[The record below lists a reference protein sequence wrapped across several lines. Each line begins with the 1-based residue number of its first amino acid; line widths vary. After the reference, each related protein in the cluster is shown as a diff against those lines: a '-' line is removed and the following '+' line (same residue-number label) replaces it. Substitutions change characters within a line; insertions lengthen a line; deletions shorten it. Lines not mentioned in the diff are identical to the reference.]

1 MADNTEIKENA
12 QGGNTEQ
19 QQGKAGEEKRFTQ
32 SDVDRIVESRLA
44 REKDKQQDIEELK
57 AKAAKYDELAE
68 KNKSELEKATE
79 KAAKLEAKLARLKKD
94 AEIRKMREAVASET
108 KIPINLLTGDDE
120 ETCKAQAKA
129 ILEFAQPGQS
139 HIPDGGDPGQHT
151 SGKTRDQFADWF
163 NQSLKR

>member
-1 MADNTEIKENA
+1 MAEPNKNA
-12 QGGNTEQ
+12 QGGNTETQ
-19 QQGKAGEEKRFTQ
+19 QEPAANQGEKTFTQ
-32 SDVDRIVESRLA
+32 ADVDRIVESRLA
-44 REKDKQQDIEELK
+44 REREKQPDIEELK
-57 AKAAKYDELAE
+57 AKAAKLDELEE

-79 KAAKLEAKLARLKKD
+79 KAAKLEAQLAGLKKD

-108 KIPINLLTGDDE
+108 KVPINLLTGDDE
-120 ETCKAQAKA
+120 ATCKAQAKA

>member
-1 MADNTEIKENA
+1 MADNTEIKDNA

-32 SDVDRIVESRLA
+32 ADVDRIVESRLA

-57 AKAAKYDELAE
+57 AKAAKYDELAK

-79 KAAKLEAKLARLKKD
+79 KAAKLEAQLEGLKK
-94 AEIRKMREAVASET
+94 ESEVRKMREAVASET
-108 KIPINLLTGDDE
+108 KVPINLLTGNDE
-120 ETCKAQAKA
+120 ESCRAQAKA
-129 ILEFAQPGQS
+129 ILEFAKPGQS
-139 HIPDGGDPGQHT
+139 YIPDGGDPGQKP